1 MYSFPIAEFTLRGV
15 SSDMILFGMTNK
27 KALLRLFIKYD

>member
-1 MYSFPIAEFTLRGV
+1 MYSFQIAEFTLMDRFV
-15 SSDMILFGMTNK
+15 IFGMTNK